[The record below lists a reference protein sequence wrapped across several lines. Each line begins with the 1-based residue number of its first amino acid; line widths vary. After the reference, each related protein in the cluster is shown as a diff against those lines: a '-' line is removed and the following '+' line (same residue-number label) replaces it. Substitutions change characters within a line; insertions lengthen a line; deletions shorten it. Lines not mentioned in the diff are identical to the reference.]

1 MENKKEMKTY
11 RYYIMTLAL
20 SLLVAGCSEDEITKR
35 PSANVGDEVKFG
47 LSLPGLSTRTIYG
60 EEDTDNKSFPIY
72 WVNGDLVKVASP
84 QCLSG
89 RNSAEYEIAVEKA
102 DQNYATGMTKTG
114 AFGVQWGETTPA
126 DFYSIYPST
135 EGTELTVKDNSVS
148 AKLQV
153 AATQYASI
161 KDNGTSYY
169 AQPANM
175 GNVVMYAV
183 TKGVSN
189 TAEAVELN
197 YKPFSTVIEFE
208 INAPTGAQAGKT
220 NNIIIQSL
228 SLIAPEGTKIAGDFN
243 FNFPA
248 SNDAAPSITP
258 VNGTGSNQITLHF
271 LDTNQYTTVL
281 STTNPTL
288 KAKMCLMPISEVP
301 SEGWTVALN
310 TSAGTFVKNIT
321 LDNLTAGLVHKIKL
335 PKLNYSSQEW
345 VYSLESWITS
355 LPDYKNI
362 YLSEISLPGAW
373 YAGTPLV
380 SGLGADENED
390 YQTTESIADLWKA
403 GVRAFAVETKTVTP
417 ERTGAL
423 GFYRYYENPVGV
435 AISGTQRNGGSKS
448 VGTNSLYPNASGTGD
463 VSCIQSST
471 KKIETLIAEIANQV
485 KKDEF
490 AVLVL
495 SYADGGTSG
504 LRYVDYGAWLQL
516 LYDAYKGLATD
527 VKNKIFSGVVTP
539 NTTINDVHGK
549 LILKI
554 NIDKNIAMS
563 GWVGNYSYSYANNL
577 PALFSYNPFVS
588 QMTESDFSVPC
599 FSDLYWQE
607 WSDSESTHRKYSQLQ
622 GDMNSTGKFMW
633 VFSSANRTDCT
644 GNANEKVVTLAQ
656 RQNVLTQMMNYS
668 KKIYDAS
675 THNVWFYFNC
685 GGTSTTTT
693 DGPGNAAE
701 FAQNMND
708 WLLTKING
716 KTDASPLGIVMFNR
730 CTDKTYSGTDVIEAI
745 IKMNSKFYLKHAGA
759 NTDSSTGGST
769 GGNTGDNTGDNT
781 GGTEEVKSLSENY
794 NSAVWDSGT
803 DAISWK

>member
-20 SLLVAGCSEDEITKR
+20 SLFVAGCSEDEITQK

-47 LSLPGLSTRTIYG
+47 LSLPGLSTRTVYG
-60 EEDTDNKSFPIY
+60 DETSTGFPIY
-72 WVNGDLVKVASP
+72 WVDGDLVKVASP

-89 RNSAEYEIAVEKA
+89 RNSAEYKIAV
-102 DQNYATGMTKTG
+102 DGTTQNYATSMTKTG
-114 AFGVQWGETTPA
+114 EYGVQWGEAATA
-126 DFYSIYPST
+126 KFYSIYPST
-135 EGTELTVKDNSVS
+135 AGTELTVKGNNVS

-153 AATQYASI
+153 ATTQYASI
-161 KDNGTSYY
+161 TDNGTSYY

-183 TKGVSN
+183 TENVPN
-189 TAEAVELN
+189 TAKAVELR

-228 SLIAPEGTKIAGDFN
+228 SLIAPEGTNIAGDFN

-271 LDTNQYTTVL
+271 LDNNQYTTVL

-288 KAKMCLMPISEVP
+288 KAKMCLMPISSVQLDE
-301 SEGWTVALN
+301 WTVALN
-310 TSAGTFVKNIT
+310 TSAGTFVKKIT
-321 LDNLTAGLVHKIKL
+321 FDKDLTAGLVHKIRL

-355 LPDYKNI
+355 LPDYRNI
-362 YLSEISLPGAW
+362 YLTEISLPGAW

-380 SGLGADENED
+380 SGWGADENEN

-417 ERTGAL
+417 ERTGVISHT
-423 GFYRYYENPVGV
+423 YYENPIGV

-448 VGTNSLYPNASGTGD
+448 VGTNSLHTDVTGNGN

-485 KKDEF
+485 KNDEF

-504 LRYVDYGAWLQL
+504 LRYVDYGAWLKL
-516 LYDAYKGLATD
+516 LYDAYNGLATD

-539 NTTINDVHGK
+539 NTTINDVLGK

-607 WSDSESTHRKYSQLQ
+607 WSDSEVTHRKYSQLQ
-622 GDMNSTGKFMW
+622 DSMNATGKFMW

-644 GNANEKVVTLAQ
+644 GNANKNVVTLAQ

-693 DGPGNAAE
+693 GGKGNAAE
-701 FAQNMND
+701 FAQNMNN
-708 WLLTKING
+708 WLLTKINE

-730 CTDKTYSGTDVIEAI
+730 CTDKTYFGSDVIEAI

-759 NTDSSTGGST
+759 NTNNTGGST
-769 GGNTGDNTGDNT
+769 EQTVA
-781 GGTEEVKSLSENY
+781 VKSLSENHD
-794 NSAVWDSGT
+794 SAIKDSGT
-803 DAISWK
+803 NAISWEE

>member
-20 SLLVAGCSEDEITKR
+20 SLFVAGCSEDEITQK

-47 LSLPGLSTRTIYG
+47 LSLPGLSTRTVYG
-60 EEDTDNKSFPIY
+60 DETSTGFPIY
-72 WVNGDLVKVASP
+72 WVDGDLVKVASP

-89 RNSAEYEIAVEKA
+89 RNSAEYKIAV
-102 DQNYATGMTKTG
+102 DGTTQNYATSMTKTG
-114 AFGVQWGETTPA
+114 EYGVQWGEAATA
-126 DFYSIYPST
+126 KFYSIYPST
-135 EGTELTVKDNSVS
+135 AGTELTVKGNNVS

-161 KDNGTSYY
+161 TDNGTSYY

-183 TKGVSN
+183 TENVPN
-189 TAEAVELN
+189 TAKAVELR

-228 SLIAPEGTKIAGDFN
+228 SLIAPEGTNIAGDFN

-271 LDTNQYTTVL
+271 LDNNQYTTVL

-288 KAKMCLMPISEVP
+288 KAKMCLMPISSVQLDE
-301 SEGWTVALN
+301 WTVALN
-310 TSAGTFVKNIT
+310 TSAGTFVKKIT
-321 LDNLTAGLVHKIKL
+321 FDKDLTAGLVHKIRL

-355 LPDYKNI
+355 LPDYRNI
-362 YLSEISLPGAW
+362 YLTEISLPGAW

-380 SGLGADENED
+380 SGWGADENEN

-417 ERTGAL
+417 ERTGVIS
-423 GFYRYYENPVGV
+423 YYENPIGV

-448 VGTNSLYPNASGTGD
+448 VGTNSLHTDVTGNGK

-485 KKDEF
+485 KNDEF

-504 LRYVDYGAWLQL
+504 LRYVDYGAWLRL
-516 LYDAYKGLATD
+516 LYDAYNGLATD

-539 NTTINDVHGK
+539 NTTINDVLGK

-622 GDMNSTGKFMW
+622 DDMNATGKFMW

-644 GNANEKVVTLAQ
+644 GNANKQVVTLAQ

-693 DGPGNAAE
+693 GGTGNAAE
-701 FAQNMND
+701 FAQNMNG
-708 WLLTKING
+708 WLLTKINE

-730 CTDKTYSGTDVIEAI
+730 CTDETYSGSDVIKAI

-759 NTDSSTGGST
+759 NTNNTGGST
-769 GGNTGDNTGDNT
+769 EQTTAVT
-781 GGTEEVKSLSENY
+781 
-794 NSAVWDSGT
+794 SAAPGFDSGWKVSPT
-803 DAISWK
+803 DAISWKSSE

>member
-20 SLLVAGCSEDEITKR
+20 SLFVAGCSEDEITKR

-47 LSLPGLSTRTIYG
+47 LSLPGLSTRTVYG
-60 EEDTDNKSFPIY
+60 EETATGFPIY
-72 WVNGDLVKVASP
+72 WVDGDLVKVASP

-89 RNSAEYEIAVEKA
+89 RNSAEYRIAV
-102 DQNYATGMTKTG
+102 DGTTQNYASSMTKTG
-114 AFGVQWGETTPA
+114 DYGVQWGEAATA
-126 DFYSIYPST
+126 KFYSIYPST
-135 EGTELTVKDNSVS
+135 AGTELNVADPSNVT

-153 AATQYASI
+153 AATQYA
-161 KDNGTSYY
+161 KTTDKGSYIY

-183 TKGVSN
+183 TRDVDN
-189 TAEAVELN
+189 TAPAVELR
-197 YKPFSTVIEFE
+197 YEPFSTVIEFE
-208 INAPTGAQAGKT
+208 ITAPDESDASHQSEIT
-220 NNIIIQSL
+220 IQSL
-228 SLIAPEGTKIAGDFN
+228 TLVAPTNTSIAGDFT
-243 FNFPA
+243 FAFPTDDKP
-248 SNDAAPSITP
+248 NPSATA
-258 VNGTGSNQITLHF
+258 NAGGSNAITLHF
-271 LDTNQYTTVL
+271 LDNNQYKTVL
-281 STTNPTL
+281 STTKQKL
-288 KAKMCLMPISEVP
+288 KAKMCLMPISDIP
-301 SEGWTVALN
+301 ASGWTVALN

-321 LDNLTAGLVHKIKL
+321 LDNLTAGRVHKIKL

-345 VYSLESWITS
+345 VYSLESWISS

-380 SGLGADENED
+380 SGWGADENEN

-423 GFYRYYENPVGV
+423 VFYTYYENPVGV
-435 AISGTQRNGGSKS
+435 AISGTQRNGGSKN
-448 VGTNSLYPNASGTGD
+448 VGTNSLHTDVTGNGN

-471 KKIETLIAEIANQV
+471 KKIETLIQDVATQV
-485 KKDEF
+485 TDNEF

-495 SYADGGTSG
+495 SYADGGSSG
-504 LRYVDYGAWLQL
+504 MRYVDYGAWLQL
-516 LYDAYKGLATD
+516 LYDAYNGLAPD
-527 VKNKIFSGVVTP
+527 VKNKIFSGEVTP
-539 NTTINDVHGK
+539 NTTINDVLGK

-554 NIDKNIAMS
+554 NIDENIAME
-563 GWVGNYSYSYANNL
+563 GKVNTYSYSYGNNL

-588 QMTESDFSVPC
+588 QMTKIDFSVPC
-599 FSDLYWQE
+599 FSDLYWQK
-607 WSDSESTHRKYSQLQ
+607 WSDSEVTHRKYSQMQ
-622 GDMNSTGKFMW
+622 DGMNATGKFTW

-644 GNANEKVVTLAQ
+644 GNANENGVVTLAQ
-656 RQNVLTQMMNYS
+656 RQNVLTQMMTYS

-685 GGTSTTTT
+685 GGTSTTANSGT
-693 DGPGNAAE
+693 GNAAE
-701 FAQNMND
+701 FAQKMNN
-708 WLLTKING
+708 WLLTKIRE

-730 CTDKTYSGTDVIEAI
+730 CTGNTYSGSDVIEAI

-769 GGNTGDNTGDNT
+769 GGSTGDGT
-781 GGTEEVKSLSENY
+781 GGSTETKEVTSLSENHD
-794 NSAVWDSGT
+794 SAVNEGG
-803 DAISWK
+803 DAISPNA